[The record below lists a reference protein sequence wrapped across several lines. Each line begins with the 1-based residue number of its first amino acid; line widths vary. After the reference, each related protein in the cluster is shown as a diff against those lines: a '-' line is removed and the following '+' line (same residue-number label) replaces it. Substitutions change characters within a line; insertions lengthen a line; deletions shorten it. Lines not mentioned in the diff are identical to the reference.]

1 MLRFSPVMLASALAL
16 TVGLSACER
25 GGEADADSPVTGEE
39 PGDTPEV
46 GAGRVAENVPEVA
59 AGRWRVT
66 VASETG
72 PEFPPENICL
82 SESDSRAKKGL
93 GERAAELPCDARE
106 VVRQGDAVVTSA
118 VCNVGG
124 ITRTIRTEAT
134 GDFSADYYVN
144 YVENV
149 DPPPSEG
156 PPEIKRRIH
165 ARRMGD
171 C

>member
-1 MLRFSPVMLASALAL
+1 MLASALAL
-16 TVGLSACER
+16 TVGLSGCGQE
-25 GGEADADSPVTGEE
+25 GEAGPDEPATGAE

-46 GAGRVAENVPEVA
+46 GAGRVAEDVPAIA

-66 VASETG
+66 VATETG

-82 SESDSRAKKGL
+82 SASDARAKKGL
-93 GERAAELPCDARE
+93 GERAAELPCDSRE
-106 VVRQGDAVVTSA
+106 VVRQGDAVITTA
-118 VCNVGG
+118 TCNIGG
-124 ITRTIRTEAT
+124 VTRTIRTEAT
-134 GDFSADYYVN
+134 GDFSSDYYVN
-144 YVENV
+144 YLENV
-149 DPPPSEG
+149 DPPPAEG